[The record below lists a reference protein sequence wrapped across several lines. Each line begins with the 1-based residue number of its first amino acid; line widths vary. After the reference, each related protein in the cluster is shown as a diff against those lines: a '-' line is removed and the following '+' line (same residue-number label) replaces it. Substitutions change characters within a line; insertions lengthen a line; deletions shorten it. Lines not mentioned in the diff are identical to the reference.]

1 MFGVWMIAILLAL
14 HLAFFSP
21 FLLRLLGLIG
31 RAGARG
37 AGPITDETHSDP
49 RADALLVLHGA
60 TFAIFYWGLF
70 SELAGNRAPRA
81 GAGAAVSGAL
91 LLVLASG
98 LLTWSLWVFR
108 SWRLLA
114 ELDRGHELCTRG
126 PFCWV
131 SHHIYLACDLLWNT
145 QGLGGSGTGGPWRRP
160 PGSRRRA
167 RSSRRL
173 RRALPR
179 LHQAHES
186 VDSRSLLRRAAQTSD
201 DSPAPF

>member
-1 MFGVWMIAILLAL
+1 MIAILLAL

-21 FLLRLLGLIG
+21 FLLRLLGVIG

-37 AGPITDETHSDP
+37 AGPTTAETHSDP

-60 TFAIFYWGLF
+60 TFAIFYWGLL
-70 SELAGNRAPRA
+70 SELAGNSALRA
-81 GAGAAVSGAL
+81 GAAAALSGAL

-126 PFCWV
+126 PFRWV
-131 SHHIYLACDLLWNT
+131 RHPIYLACDLLALGTAIWIET
-145 QGLGGSGTGGPWRRP
+145 PRVWVGAILVVLGGDL
-160 PGSRRRA
+160 RA
-167 RSSRRL
+167 RAEERVLLAAFGERYRDYINRSSRL
-173 RRALPR
+173 IPGLY
-179 LHQAHES
+179 
-186 VDSRSLLRRAAQTSD
+186 
-201 DSPAPF
+201 

>member
-60 TFAIFYWGLF
+60 TFAVFYWSLF
-70 SELAGNRAPRA
+70 SELAGNRPPRA

-126 PFCWV
+126 PFRWV
-131 SHHIYLACDLLWNT
+131 RHPIYLACDLLALGTAIWIGT
-145 QGLGGSGTGGPWRRP
+145 PRVWVGAVLVVLGGDL
-160 PGSRRRA
+160 RA
-167 RSSRRL
+167 RAEERVLLAAFGERYRDYINRTSRL
-173 RRALPR
+173 IPGLY
-179 LHQAHES
+179 
-186 VDSRSLLRRAAQTSD
+186 
-201 DSPAPF
+201 